1 MFGLDFL
8 FAAAL
13 WALPLAGLPIL
24 LHLLFRHKSPII
36 PFSTLRFVKMSV
48 QRTAARRRI
57 RKWLLLACRALLL
70 ALLIW
75 AIAQP
80 AKRLAASALGSGRSV
95 AAAIVVDTSY
105 SMLLQDPQSTL
116 LSKADA
122 AAQELL
128 RHQFS
133 EAKVAVFQS
142 LPPKDH
148 PEQLLDASAVLAGW
162 SPLRPQPTTGPL
174 ADRVAAA
181 IALLQSQPAD
191 QKWVVVISDFQ
202 SKEFPHPLPPFKEGE
217 LVLFSCQPSE
227 ARSAGIT
234 KVSIT
239 PRQPI
244 PGISSE
250 AAVEV
255 TGQPGDARAVVLNIS
270 SADAAAISQT
280 APAMANLD
288 PTGRAIVRF
297 PINLPAQRW
306 ILLTAKLSADDAM
319 PWDNQRTQLVQIPPK
334 QNVTILSQQPSAAA
348 RFIQLALDPSEGRLS
363 DWPLSVK
370 IGGALSGSTVAVLTS
385 WPDAAAAAALVDSA
399 RRGGNVVLFLQPGLE
414 TTWAALP
421 ADEKTSLGELLPS
434 PPIERAGETVCNVAI
449 ADANDPLLEG
459 ISDQRFQ
466 WDSIVVRELTPLA
479 ADGSASTILNA
490 APLDPL
496 PGSRLRGLLFRKPVG
511 AGVCFTMATLPQPP
525 FTNFATHPTFLPL
538 LVRMALTSSATKAQ
552 NVELGQPLLVD
563 LPGETQIQIQGPQNE
578 LYRIKSA
585 DGHFLFPDA
594 AEPGV
599 YAWQRIGDGQTL
611 ALTNVQLPADESLL
625 TYRSPQSIAP
635 PGSGVVVVSSV
646 DQLQAKI
653 ADLNEPQPRWSGPI
667 AIVMFLLC
675 LEALMGSARGAGS
688 PKSEI
693 RMPKPE

>member
-13 WALPLAGLPIL
+13 WAIPLAGLPVL

-36 PFSTLRFVKMSV
+36 PFSTLRFVKLSV

-80 AKRLAASALGSGRSV
+80 AKRLAASALGAGRSV
-95 AAAIVVDTSY
+95 TAAIVIDTSY
-105 SMLLQDPQSTL
+105 SMLLQDPQVTL
-116 LSKADA
+116 LSKTDA
-122 AAQELL
+122 AAQDLL
-128 RHQFS
+128 RHQFAD
-133 EAKVAVFQS
+133 AKVAVFQS
-142 LPPKDH
+142 LPAKDH
-148 PEQLLDASAVLAGW
+148 PEQFIDASAVLAGW
-162 SPLRPQPTTGPL
+162 SPLRPQPTTAPL

-181 IALLQSQPAD
+181 IAMLQSQPAD
-191 QKWVVVISDFQ
+191 QKWLVVISDFQ
-202 SKEFPHPLPPFKEGE
+202 SKEFPHPLPPFKDGE
-217 LVLFSCQPSE
+217 LVLLSCQPTD

-234 KVSIT
+234 KVTIA
-239 PRQPI
+239 PQQPI

-255 TGQPGDARAVVLNIS
+255 TGQPLDARAVELNIS
-270 SADAAAISQT
+270 SADGKNISKT

-297 PINLPAQRW
+297 PINLPAQQW
-306 ILLTAKLSADDAM
+306 IQLTAKLSADDAM

-334 QNVTILSQQPSAAA
+334 QNVTILSQQPSAAE

-370 IGGALSGSTVAVLTS
+370 TGGALSNNTVAVLTR
-385 WPDAAAAAALVDSA
+385 WPDAPTAATLADSA
-399 RRGGNVVLFLQPGLE
+399 RRGGNVVLFLQPALAK
-414 TTWAALP
+414 TWAALP
-421 ADEKTSLGELLPS
+421 SAEKNSLRELLPS
-434 PPIERAGETVCNVAI
+434 APIEGAGESICNVAI

-459 ISDQRFQ
+459 ITDQRYQ
-466 WDSIVVRELTPLA
+466 WDSIIVRQLLA
-479 ADGSASTILNA
+479 FSPDGSTSTILNA

-511 AGVCFTMATLPQPP
+511 TGVCFIMATLPEPP
-525 FTNFATHPTFLPL
+525 LTNFATHPTFLPL
-538 LVRMALTSSATKAQ
+538 LVRMALSSAATKAQ
-552 NVELGQPLLVD
+552 NVELGEPLTLDVA
-563 LPGETQIQIQGPQNE
+563 GETQIQIQGPQHE

-585 DGHFLFPDA
+585 DGHFIFPDA
-594 AEPGV
+594 AEPGL
-599 YAWQRIGDGQTL
+599 YTWQRISNRQTL
-611 ALTNVQLPADESLL
+611 ALTNVQLPAAESLL
-625 TYRSPQSIAP
+625 SYRPPQSIAP
-635 PGSGVVVVSSV
+635 PGPNVVVVSSV

-653 ADLNEPQPRWSGPI
+653 ADLNQPQPRWSGPI

-675 LEALMGSARGAGS
+675 LEALMGSASRL
-688 PKSEI
+688 
-693 RMPKPE
+693 RKPTPSLV